1 MNTEEWDWNF
11 SLSRSLDTRKSW
23 VIKLSAHDMLGQ
35 LSNVRRTL
43 NAQGRVETMS
53 NTLTRYVMSH
63 LIWKFNKK
71 TSEK

>member
-1 MNTEEWDWNF
+1 MGLE
-11 SLSRSLDTRKSW
+11 LQPRSLDT
-23 VIKLSAHDMLGQ
+23 LSAHDILGQ

-53 NTLTRYVMSH
+53 NTLTRYVMPH

-71 TSEK
+71 NGAKTWCLKK